1 MSDDVEGSKVSA
13 APKTDDG
20 ATFLYD
26 YFKHLTS
33 LSVLTLGGVLGI
45 SQREGSSPSQAT
57 MYAIVACV
65 ALAAVLAFSGSSAIV
80 RKKSTGTLAA
90 GKWLNLN
97 FYRIAAPAAL
107 SLGVGMFLA
116 LYLKGLGK

>member
-33 LSVLTLGGVLGI
+33 LSILTLGGVLAI
-45 SQREGSSPSQAT
+45 SQREGAAPAAAK
-57 MYAIVACV
+57 MYAVVGLV
-65 ALAAVLAFSGSSAIV
+65 ALAAIFAFSGTGAIV
-80 RKKSTGTLAA
+80 RQQSTGKVP
-90 GKWLNLN
+90 GKWFNPN
-97 FYRIAAPAAL
+97 FYRIVAPAAL

-116 LYLKGLGK
+116 LYLEGLGQ